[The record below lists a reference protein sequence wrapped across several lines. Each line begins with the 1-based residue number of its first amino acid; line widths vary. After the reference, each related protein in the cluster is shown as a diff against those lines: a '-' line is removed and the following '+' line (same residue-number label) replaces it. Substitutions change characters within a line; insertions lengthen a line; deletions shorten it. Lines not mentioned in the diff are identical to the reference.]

1 MDADSPGR
9 DAVLAPGLARRLVS
23 EGLLSADAVARLQ
36 AEAQRAGRSLLSR
49 LRESGA
55 VDGTHLNALA
65 AEEFGLPL
73 VDLDAFELDPAL
85 SERVPPAMAAE
96 LRVVPLFQ
104 RGPRLF
110 VAVDDPANTQGVD
123 RVRFHT
129 GLITEAVL
137 TDPAALDRALERLE
151 AGESDPFADLAD
163 AGLEE
168 IQVEADEEGETPVDS
183 EVDDAPVV
191 RFVHKLMLD
200 AVNAGASDLHFEPYE
215 DRFRVRMRVDG
226 VLREV
231 VEPPLALAPRIAAR
245 LKVMARLDVS
255 ERRLPQDGR
264 TKLRLS
270 RNRYIDFRVSTCPTL
285 HGEKVV
291 LRVLESQQGHLNL
304 ERLGM
309 EEAQLALFQAAI
321 EQPHGMIL
329 VTGPTGSGK
338 TVTLYAALR
347 RLNTPERNISTA
359 EDPAEINL
367 PGINQVN
374 INPKVGLTF
383 ATAMRAFLRQDPD
396 VIMVGEIRDLETAD
410 MAVKAAQTGHLV
422 LSTLHTNDAPQAV
435 VRLLNMGVKGYN
447 IAASLSLVVAQR
459 LVRRLCEHCR
469 RPLRLPREA
478 LLQAGFTPE
487 EADAEPTL
495 YEPVG
500 CERCHEGF
508 RGRVGIYQVM
518 PFTEEMERLVLTGG
532 EAVHRIAEVAAAA
545 GVIDLRRAG
554 LNKVKAGITALTEV
568 DRVTR
573 S

>member
-1 MDADSPGR
+1 MDSGFT
-9 DAVLAPGLARRLVS
+9 APTTALYGGFARRLVD
-23 EGLLSADAVARLQ
+23 EGLLGAERLRRVQQ
-36 AEAQRAGRSLLSR
+36 AAARAGRSLLAE
-49 LRESGA
+49 LRIHKLVPEA
-55 VDGTHLNALA
+55 QLLVLA
-65 AEEFGLPL
+65 SVEFGLPL
-73 VDLDAFELDPAL
+73 VDLEALEVDPEAT
-85 SERVPPAMAAE
+85 
-96 LRVVPLFQ
+96 RVVPLEQ
-104 RGPRLF
+104 ARTLRVLPLYRRGQRLF
-110 VAVDDPANTQGVD
+110 VAVDDPASDAVD
-123 RVRFHT
+123 RLAFHT
-129 GLITEAVL
+129 GLTLDPVL
-137 TDPAALDRALERLE
+137 VDPVALDAALERLRE
-151 AGESDPFADLAD
+151 AEADPFADLVD

-168 IQVEADEEGETPVDS
+168 IEVEADRDAEGPSSPT

-215 DRFRVRMRVDG
+215 DRYRVRMRVDG

-231 VEPPLALAPRIAAR
+231 VEPPRALAPRIAAR

-270 RNRYIDFRVSTCPTL
+270 RHRHIDFRVSTCPTL

-291 LRVLESQQGHLNL
+291 LRVLESQQASLRL
-304 ERLGM
+304 ESLGM
-309 EEAQLALFQAAI
+309 EADQLAAFLAAI
-321 EQPHGMIL
+321 GRPHGMIL

-338 TVTLYAALR
+338 TVTLYSALQ
-347 RLNTPERNISTA
+347 RLNTPDRNISTA

-374 INPKVGLTF
+374 VNPKVGLTF

-435 VRLLNMGVKGYN
+435 ARLLNMGVQGYN

-459 LVRRLCEHCR
+459 LVRKLCSHCM
-469 RPLRLPREA
+469 RPARLPEA
-478 LLQAGFTPE
+478 TLRAAGFSAE
-487 EADAEPTL
+487 ETSSAPVL
-495 YEPVG
+495 YEAEG
-500 CERCHEGF
+500 CERCHGGY
-508 RGRVGIYQVM
+508 RGRTGIFQVM
-518 PFTEEMERLVLTGG
+518 PFDETMQRLVLEGG
-532 EAVHRIAEVAAAA
+532 GSHQVAARAA
-545 GVIDLRRAG
+545 ELGIIDLRRAG
-554 LNKVKAGITALTEV
+554 LNKALAGITALTEV

>member
-1 MDADSPGR
+1 MDSGFTPPSAALSG
-9 DAVLAPGLARRLVS
+9 GLAQRLLG
-23 EGLLSADAVARLQ
+23 EGLLDAEGLRHAQQ
-36 AEAQRAGRSLLSR
+36 AAARAGRSLLAELRSR
-49 LRESGA
+49 KLVPEAR
-55 VDGTHLNALA
+55 LLALA
-65 AEEFGLPL
+65 AAEFGLPL
-73 VDLDAFELDPAL
+73 VDLEALEPDPEAVQA
-85 SERVPPAMAAE
+85 VPLEQARS
-96 LRVVPLFQ
+96 LRVLPLHR
-104 RGPRLF
+104 RGQRLF
-110 VAVDDPANTQGVD
+110 VAVDDPTTDAVD
-123 RVRFHT
+123 RLAFHT
-129 GLITEAVL
+129 GLVL
-137 TDPAALDRALERLE
+137 DPVLADPAALDAALARLGE
-151 AGESDPFADLAD
+151 AEADPFADLAD

-168 IQVEADEEGETPVDS
+168 IEVEAEEDVAASSASS

-215 DRFRVRMRVDG
+215 DRYRVRMRVDG

-231 VEPPLALAPRIAAR
+231 VEPPRALAPRIAAR

-270 RNRYIDFRVSTCPTL
+270 RHRHIDFRVSTCPTL

-291 LRVLESQQGHLNL
+291 LRVLESQQANLHL
-304 ERLGM
+304 ESLGM
-309 EEAQLALFQAAI
+309 EADQLAAFLAAI

-338 TVTLYAALR
+338 TVTLYSALQ
-347 RLNTPERNISTA
+347 RLNTPDRNISTA

-410 MAVKAAQTGHLV
+410 MAIKAAQTGHLV

-459 LVRRLCEHCR
+459 LVRKLCPHCR
-469 RPLRLPREA
+469 RPVRLPEAALREA
-478 LLQAGFTPE
+478 GFSAE
-487 EADAEPTL
+487 EAASAPIL
-495 YEPVG
+495 YEPEG
-500 CERCHEGF
+500 CERCHGGY
-508 RGRVGIYQVM
+508 RGRTGIFQVM
-518 PFTEEMERLVLTGG
+518 PFDETMQRLVLDGG
-532 EAVHRIAEVAAAA
+532 EAHQVAARAA
-545 GVIDLRRAG
+545 ELGIIDLRRAG
-554 LNKVKAGITALTEV
+554 LNKVLAGVTALTEV